1 MQSQIKGSQQV
12 RQQLFHARSALV
24 SRARHALG
32 DYAAGVSQAAAR
44 YLVLACALLAASRTQ
59 AVTFPINFAGTEQ
72 DFDAT
77 IDLTGNV
84 FANGAGSV
92 INTKAKLEPF
102 KFTNPLNH
110 PLQLFGGPIAISS
123 DPQSIVPWGTKFEIA
138 GLKLVDINDLDV
150 DLLNGQTADFALD
163 TIFLTTNS
171 TVSLLKS
178 ISIDVSGT
186 LSGLRF
192 NQTGPAVTAGIAGSG
207 TFSVQG
213 DLTANVDNLLAVVF
227 GLLQV
232 PVDSQEVTLPG
243 TLNGSWAI
251 TNSGPGPWPKILLDG
266 VIDLNIPISLLT
278 NLTTSITDVLSLT
291 ISSTID
297 LAASLT
303 IGVQYHLEAPLIP
316 EPSSI
321 ALLGIGLA
329 AVAGVTVHRRRGRR

>member
-1 MQSQIKGSQQV
+1 MIQRASV
-12 RQQLFHARSALV
+12 RGCAAFVVLVVIHFTATPAQAIIVSA
-24 SRARHALG
+24 
-32 DYAAGVSQAAAR
+32 
-44 YLVLACALLAASRTQ
+44 
-59 AVTFPINFAGTEQ
+59 NFDGTEQ
-72 DFDAT
+72 NFDAT

-84 FANGAGSV
+84 FANGNGSV

-110 PLQLFGGPIAISS
+110 PLALFGGPVAVSS
-123 DPQSIVPWGTKFEIA
+123 DPKTDPLGTTFDA
-138 GLKLVDINDLDV
+138 WPNDLYDIYDLDV

-186 LSGLRF
+186 LTGLRF
-192 NQTGPAVTAGIAGSG
+192 DQTGAASVFGGPNSG
-207 TFSVQG
+207 TFSVVG

-232 PVDSQEVTLPG
+232 PVGSQAVTLPG
-243 TLNGSWAI
+243 ALTGTWTITPVFTLASKV
-251 TNSGPGPWPKILLDG
+251 TLDG
-266 VIDLNIPISLLT
+266 QINLNIPISLLT

-303 IGVQYHLEAPLIP
+303 VDVLYHLEDIVYFTP
-316 EPSSI
+316 EPGSI
-321 ALLGIGLA
+321 VLLGIGLA
-329 AVAGVTVHRRRGRR
+329 AVVGVAVQRRRGKLR

>member
-1 MQSQIKGSQQV
+1 
-12 RQQLFHARSALV
+12 
-24 SRARHALG
+24 
-32 DYAAGVSQAAAR
+32 
-44 YLVLACALLAASRTQ
+44 VLACALWTSSRAQ
-59 AVTFPINFAGTEQ
+59 AVTFPINFIGTEQ

-84 FANGAGSV
+84 FANGNGSV

-110 PLQLFGGPIAISS
+110 PLALYGGPIAISS
-123 DPQSIVPWGTKFEIA
+123 DPQSIVPYGTTIDLA
-138 GLKLVDINDLDV
+138 SYTLVDINDLDV

-186 LSGLRF
+186 LAGLRF
-192 NQTGPAVTAGIAGSG
+192 DQTGPATVLGGPFSG
-207 TFSVQG
+207 TFSVPG

-232 PVDSQEVTLPG
+232 PVGSQEVSLPG
-243 TLNGSWAI
+243 TLNGSWEI
-251 TNSGPGPWPKILLDG
+251 TNYPWWPKIHLDG

-316 EPSSI
+316 EPGSFV
-321 ALLGIGLA
+321 LLGIGLA
-329 AVAGVTVHRRRGRR
+329 AVVGVTVHRRRGKR